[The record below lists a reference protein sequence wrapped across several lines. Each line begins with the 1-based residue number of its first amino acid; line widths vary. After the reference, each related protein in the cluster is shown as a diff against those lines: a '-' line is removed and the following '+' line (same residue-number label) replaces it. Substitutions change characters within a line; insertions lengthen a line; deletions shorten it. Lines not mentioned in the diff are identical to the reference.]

1 MDKKTP
7 NSDLIELVEK
17 LLNEALKKKKKAEKK
32 SKDEDKDEKKA
43 DKDYDG
49 DGEVESSKDEYF
61 GSKDK
66 AIKKAMGKKE
76 IVSKKKK
83 KKLEE
88 GRLVG
93 NEQLIYGGFP
103 RVISVVL
110 NEENP
115 AITPV
120 PGSQEELADLR
131 AQLEQLQAI
140 RDQSIDATSRHWINT
155 VAGREHMTK
164 ESELQRAIIN
174 HPVQIASYRASL
186 PVARE
191 PLPSEDRPERRMPDP
206 YHGSD
211 SNLRPEIEFVKGI
224 PLNRKPST
232 N

>member
-76 IVSKKKK
+76 VVSKKKK

-88 GRLVG
+88 GRIVG

-103 RVISVVL
+103 RIINVVL
-110 NEENP
+110 
-115 AITPV
+115 T
-120 PGSQEELADLR
+120 
-131 AQLEQLQAI
+131 EQ
-140 RDQSIDATSRHWINT
+140 DQNI
-155 VAGREHMTK
+155 
-164 ESELQRAIIN
+164 SELQTVSLKN
-174 HPVQIASYRASL
+174 HWGGNPVEYDLTSDEGLIEALKHIQATTTVIDAADSPKNIR
-186 PVARE
+186 
-191 PLPSEDRPERRMPDP
+191 PSEKEAHEHNSQFLPALEEVAKRRGLKVT
-206 YHGSD
+206 HQ
-211 SNLRPEIEFVKGI
+211 GI
-224 PLNRKPST
+224 GGNWTRDYGKA
-232 N
+232 